1 MSNCRAKALAHKIS
15 LEAVNKNLEVYCNVM
30 KDIDS
35 CAKINTIHY
44 LEASGN
50 AGYSRTTVPED
61 LLNICQ
67 STGCKNT
74 GTLTVNGEKGA
85 SAKFSSISDATYY
98 FAGLAYFYVKV
109 ESFVATQEAP
119 TAMYKVT
126 TKISDLKDTK
136 QTNAD
141 TYETTLK
148 VSNNG
153 FYPITIDLAKMPK
166 KTEGTGWKA
175 STNGTV
181 ISITVENVNESGE
194 VQEKPVVAGIS
205 SIAFFDGIDKL
216 ENNDV
221 VVLGCLDSIAGD
233 DSFDTLEQTCKKAQL
248 DNSSVTITKTVSATQ
263 YTPNVD
269 LLNPM
274 YEDSDEITGYYMY
287 GRVFTVEKAPSGDY
301 GYLHIPDVF
310 TYECG
315 FIYASLN
322 DNCNITD
329 AQMRRVNNP
338 NLLALNELQFQ
349 VLTTKQNQNLDIVG
363 AELYFSKEL
372 IGREVYI
379 SYPKTAD
386 DVKVAVYKTDGMN
399 DVRFSMNY
407 QKKYSD
413 NTIKVVTFPNV
424 LVTTFPDGYSKD
436 ENQLDFEFSI
446 QPNDDG
452 VYVKTYT
459 INKEAQML

>member
-44 LEASGN
+44 LETSGTAS
-50 AGYSRTTVPED
+50 YSRTTVPED

-74 GTLTVNGEKGA
+74 GTLTVNGTQGA

-98 FAGLAYFYVKV
+98 YAGLVYYYVKI
-109 ESFVATQEAP
+109 ENFVAGENGTP
-119 TAMYKVT
+119 VTYKVT
-126 TKISDLKDTK
+126 TKISDLKDVK
-136 QTNAD
+136 QTNSD

-148 VSNNG
+148 VSNDG
-153 FYPITIDLAKMPK
+153 FYPITIDLAKAPK
-166 KTEGTGWKA
+166 KSEGTGWKA

-181 ISITVENVNESGE
+181 ISISVSDGSSTQS
-194 VQEKPVVAGIS
+194 KPIVAGIS

-221 VVLGCLDSIAGD
+221 VVLGCLDSISGD

-274 YEDSDEITGYYMY
+274 YEQSDEITGYYMY
-287 GRVFTVEKAPSGDY
+287 GRVFTVEKAPDNEEY
-301 GYLHIPDVF
+301 GYLHIPDAY
-310 TYECG
+310 TDECG

-413 NTIKVVTFPNV
+413 NTIKVVVYPNV
-424 LVTTFPDGYSKD
+424 LVTTFPDGYTKD
-436 ENQLDFEFSI
+436 ENQLDFEFSV
-446 QPNDDG
+446 QPDDDG